1 MRNLL
6 IVAAMLGL
14 GACQQQPAEQN
25 VVSAAT
31 PAVANASGN
40 PLERVLAF
48 SDKQRNVV
56 FIRALLDAKLP
67 CDTVTK
73 STRIADQ
80 NGAPAWD
87 VQCSNGASHLISIT
101 PDGIAHTISRT
112 TN

>member
-1 MRNLL
+1 MRTML
-6 IVAAMLGL
+6 IVAATLAL

-25 VVSAAT
+25 AASEAT

-80 NGAPAWD
+80 RGTPAWE
-87 VQCSNGASHLISIT
+87 VECSNGSSHLIGIT
-101 PDGIAHTISRT
+101 TDGTANIISRAT
-112 TN
+112 P